1 MTALRIYLWLGFA
14 IFAGSLLADAALEVR
29 DGWMSTCDRMRQR
42 YDVAWCEGVP
52 NPVPGCAMWWDADG
66 DRHVWR
72 EG

>member
-1 MTALRIYLWLGFA
+1 MRTKVLIAFA
-14 IFAGSLLADAALEVR
+14 VWYVAALVFVGAEIMA
-29 DGWMSTCDRMRQR
+29 GWRSTCDRMRQR

-52 NPVPGCAMWWDADG
+52 NPVPGCTLWWDADG